1 MEKMKN
7 VLEAAGSTET
17 TIVVKRASRET
28 DIACEL
34 RLEPGALSIATG
46 VGFLDHLL
54 TSLAC
59 HAGWSLKLAC
69 RGDLVVDDHHSVED
83 CAIVLGVALK
93 EALACR
99 GAIRRFG
106 SAFAPLDEALA
117 RAVVDVSGRAF
128 CDVSLQ
134 LEREM
139 IGDLAAENVG
149 HFLAS
154 LAANAGITL
163 HVDVLKGA
171 NDHHKAEAAFKAL
184 ALALREALAIMPGA
198 GVAEAGAAGGGTA
211 SGSPASTK
219 GKPVLTVERIAP
231 AAAGGGA

>member
-1 MEKMKN
+1 MEGMKK
-7 VLEAAGSTET
+7 AQET
-17 TIVVKRASRET
+17 TGSAKAAIVVRRASKET
-28 DIACEL
+28 EIACEL

-46 VGFLDHLL
+46 VGFLDHMVA
-54 TSLAC
+54 SLAY
-59 HAGWSLKLAC
+59 HAGWSLSLSC
-69 RGDLVVDDHHSVED
+69 RGDLAVDDHHSAED

-117 RAVVDVSGRAF
+117 RAVVDVSGRPF

-134 LEREM
+134 LRREL
-139 IGDLAAENVG
+139 IGDLAAENLE
-149 HFLAS
+149 HFLTS
-154 LAANAGITL
+154 FAANAGITL
-163 HVDVLKGA
+163 HVDVLKGE

-184 ALALREALAIMPGA
+184 ALALREALAIIPGA
-198 GVAEAGAAGGGTA
+198 EEAAVGA
-211 SGSPASTK
+211 ASTK

-231 AAAGGGA
+231 ASAGGAA

>member
-7 VLEAAGSTET
+7 VPKVAGSKET

-34 RLEPGALSIATG
+34 RLEPGDLSIATG

-59 HAGWSLKLAC
+59 HSGWSLTLTC

-117 RAVVDVSGRAF
+117 RAVVDVSGRPF
-128 CDVSLQ
+128 CDASLQ

-163 HVDVLKGA
+163 HVDVLKGE

-198 GVAEAGAAGGGTA
+198 GEADAAGGG
-211 SGSPASTK
+211 PASTK
-219 GKPVLTVERIAP
+219 GKPVLNVERIAP
-231 AAAGGGA
+231 LSERDGE